1 MVYYGSE
8 ASGFISVTLLLRGGT
23 LVNDVTVIMTPSDQ
37 SPVSAEGK

>member
-1 MVYYGSE
+1 LYGLE

-23 LVNDVTVIMTPSDQ
+23 AIDDIIVFVTPSDQ